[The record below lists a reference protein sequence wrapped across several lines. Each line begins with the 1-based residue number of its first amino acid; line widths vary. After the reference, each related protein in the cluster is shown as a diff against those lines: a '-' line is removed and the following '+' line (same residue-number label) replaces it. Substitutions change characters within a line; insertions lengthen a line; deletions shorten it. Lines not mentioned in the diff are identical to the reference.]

1 MNPLDAAWSVL
12 KGRRSK
18 GRPVGYGKTPPPST
32 PNSRLREFAESIG
45 QDRPPTGTLYG
56 APLSET
62 IEPDDT
68 VLDTIDEH
76 TEAEN
81 REQAKVKY
89 GKDPTW
95 DQRIAQR
102 RLEVIRPYGEGA
114 PLRRNRYEEYQPRTY
129 HGSAVNPGELV
140 RRRTG

>member
-1 MNPLDAAWSVL
+1 
-12 KGRRSK
+12 
-18 GRPVGYGKTPPPST
+18 
-32 PNSRLREFAESIG
+32 
-45 QDRPPTGTLYG
+45 LYG

-62 IEPDDT
+62 ITPDET

-114 PLRRNRYEEYQPRTY
+114 PLRRNRYEEQQPRTY
-129 HGSAVNPGELV
+129 HGSAVNPDELV
-140 RRRTG
+140 RQY

>member
-18 GRPVGYGKTPPPST
+18 GRPAGYGQAPPPST
-32 PNSRLREFAESIG
+32 PDSRFRQFAHEIG
-45 QDRPPTGTLYG
+45 QDPPQETGTLYG

-62 IEPDDT
+62 ITPDET

-114 PLRRNRYEEYQPRTY
+114 PLRRNRYEEQQPRTY
-129 HGSAVNPGELV
+129 HGSAVNPDELV
-140 RRRTG
+140 RQY